1 MSYSHPTLVFVPL
14 MLNLLFG
21 KQIQGFDLNLCVSFN
36 QLIRELE
43 KKGWILILSALKK
56 LQSASLH
63 WCDKFCWIKWLMRPR
78 GD

>member
-36 QLIRELE
+36 QLIRELK
-43 KKGWILILSALKK
+43 KKGG
-56 LQSASLH
+56 
-63 WCDKFCWIKWLMRPR
+63 F
-78 GD
+78 